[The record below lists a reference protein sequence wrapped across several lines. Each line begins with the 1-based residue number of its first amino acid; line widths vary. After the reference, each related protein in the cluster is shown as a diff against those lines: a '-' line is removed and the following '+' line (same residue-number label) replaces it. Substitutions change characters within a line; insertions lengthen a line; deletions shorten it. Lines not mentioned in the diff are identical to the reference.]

1 MSAAS
6 GSADVVI
13 VGAGPAGLSAAIE
26 LRRRGAGRVVVYER
40 EQHAGGAP
48 RHTAHLGFGMLDL
61 HRVTTGPRYA
71 AALTRRAE
79 RAGVEI
85 ETRRSVV
92 SLSGGVVATTGLSGP
107 AFIAAGVVVL
117 ATGVRERPRS
127 ARLVPGDR
135 PAGIF
140 TTGSL
145 QQFTAIHHQQVGTRA
160 VIVCAE
166 DVSCSAVLTLR
177 HAGCAVAAMVTPL
190 PRPDANPWLRRVT
203 AGRLRV
209 PVLTGVDIAEIVG
222 RRRVEAVVLSD
233 GRRIECDTVV
243 FTGDWV
249 PEYELPRLAGL
260 VMSRETAPV
269 VDAGFRT
276 SQPGVFAI
284 GNLVHP
290 ARASGICALDGR
302 RVAATILPRPRPH
315 PRPV

>member
-1 MSAAS
+1 MSQADAPR
-6 GSADVVI
+6 ADVVI
-13 VGAGPAGLSAAIE
+13 VGGGPAGLSAAIE

-40 EQHAGGAP
+40 EQHPGGAP

-61 HRVTTGPRYA
+61 HRLTTGPRYA

-85 ETRRSVV
+85 ETGRSVR
-92 SLSGGVVATTGLSGP
+92 SIADGVVATTGSAGP
-107 AFIAAGVVVL
+107 SSITAEAIVL

-135 PAGIF
+135 PAGIH

-145 QQFTAIHHQQVGTRA
+145 QQFTAIHHQRVGTRA
-160 VIVCAE
+160 VVVGAE
-166 DVSCSAVLTLR
+166 DVSCSAILTLR
-177 HAGCAVAAMVTPL
+177 HAGCTVAAMVTPL
-190 PRPDANPWLRRVT
+190 PRPDANPWLRRLT

-209 PVLTGVDIAEIVG
+209 PVLKGVDVAEIVG

-233 GRRIECDTVV
+233 RRRIECDTVV
-243 FTGDWV
+243 VTGDWV

-260 VMSRETAPV
+260 TMRPDRAPV
-269 VDAGFRT
+269 VDGEFRT

-302 RVAATILPRPRPH
+302 HVAVPVMDHLHLPT
-315 PRPV
+315 

>member
-1 MSAAS
+1 MSTAP

-13 VGAGPAGLSAAIE
+13 VGGGPAGLSAAIE

-40 EQHAGGAP
+40 EQEPGGAP

-61 HRVTTGPRYA
+61 HRLTTGPRYA

-79 RAGVEI
+79 KAGVTI
-85 ETRRSVV
+85 EVGRSVR
-92 SLSGGVVATTGLSGP
+92 SIADGVVATTGASGP
-107 AFIAAGVVVL
+107 SSITSGAIVL

-135 PAGIF
+135 PAGIH

-145 QQFTAIHHQQVGTRA
+145 QQFIAIHHQRVGTSA
-160 VIVCAE
+160 VVVGAQ

-177 HAGCAVAAMVTPL
+177 HAGCTVEAMVTPL
-190 PRPDANPWLRRVT
+190 PHADANPWLLRIT

-209 PVLTGVDIAEIVG
+209 PVLTDVDIAEIVG
-222 RRRVEAVVLSD
+222 RRHVESIVLTD
-233 GRRIECDTVV
+233 GRRIPCDTVV

-260 VMSRETAPV
+260 VLRPDRAPV
-269 VDAGFRT
+269 VDDRFHT
-276 SQPGVFAI
+276 SRPGVFAI

-290 ARASGICALDGR
+290 ARASGICAFDGR
-302 RVAATILPRPRPH
+302 RVAGTVMDHLHLPT
-315 PRPV
+315 

>member
-1 MSAAS
+1 MSAPTS
-6 GSADVVI
+6 SADVVI
-13 VGAGPAGLSAAIE
+13 IGGGPAGLSAAIE

-40 EQHAGGAP
+40 EQHPGGAP

-61 HRVTTGPRYA
+61 HRLTTGPRYA
-71 AALTRRAE
+71 AALVRRAE
-79 RAGVEI
+79 KVGVGI
-85 ETRRSVV
+85 EVGRSVR
-92 SLSGGVVATTGLSGP
+92 SIDGGIVATTGASGP
-107 AFIAAGVVVL
+107 AAMAAGAIVL
-117 ATGVRERPRS
+117 ATGVRERPRA

-145 QQFTAIHHQQVGTRA
+145 QQFTALHHQRVGTRA
-160 VIVCAE
+160 VVVGAE

-177 HAGCAVAAMVTPL
+177 HAGCDVAAMVTPL
-190 PRPDANPWLRRVT
+190 AHPDANPWLRRLTV
-203 AGRLRV
+203 GVRRV
-209 PVLTGVDIAEIVG
+209 PVFTGEDVAEIVG
-222 RRRVEAVVLSD
+222 RSRVQSVVLTD

-260 VMSRETAPV
+260 SMTAARAPV
-269 VDAGFRT
+269 VDDEFRT
-276 SQPGVFAI
+276 SRPGVFAI

-302 RVAATILPRPRPH
+302 RVAALILPRRS
-315 PRPV
+315 

>member
-1 MSAAS
+1 MSA
-6 GSADVVI
+6 ADVVI
-13 VGAGPAGLSAAIE
+13 VGGGPAGLSAAIE

-40 EQHAGGAP
+40 ELHPGGAP

-85 ETRRSVV
+85 EVGRSVR
-92 SLSGGVVATTGLSGP
+92 SIDGGVVTTTGASGP
-107 AFIAAGVVVL
+107 SSLATEVVVL

-135 PAGIF
+135 PAGVY

-145 QQFTAIHHQQVGTRA
+145 QQFTALHHQRVGTRA
-160 VIVCAE
+160 VIVGAE

-190 PRPDANPWLRRVT
+190 PRPDANPWLRRLIVGARRIPLHT
-203 AGRLRV
+203 AVG
-209 PVLTGVDIAEIVG
+209 IAEIIG
-222 RRRVEAVVLSD
+222 RTRVEAVVLTD
-233 GRRIECDTVV
+233 GRRIACDTVV

-249 PEYELPRLAGL
+249 PEYEVPRLAGL
-260 VMSRETAPV
+260 TMTAAKTPV
-269 VDAGFRT
+269 VDNEFRT

-290 ARASGICALDGR
+290 ARNSGVCALDGR
-302 RVAATILPRPRPH
+302 RVASLLTSEAVARRPH
-315 PRPV
+315 P